1 MFDWTVKRNGF
12 RAEIYM
18 NEADTPRNE
27 TWALAGLLTGRFGP
41 LALSRAAG
49 EAAAAERTGDME
61 LTAMW
66 RDVITYLRQ
75 TLGGAQTNP
84 AV

>member
-1 MFDWTVKRNGF
+1 MS
-12 RAEIYM
+12 
-18 NEADTPRNE
+18 EANTPRNE
-27 TWALAGLLTGRFGP
+27 TWALAGLLSGRFGP

-49 EAAAAERTGDME
+49 EAAAAERTGDTE

-66 RDVITYLRQ
+66 RDVITCLRQ
-75 TLGGAQTNP
+75 TLVGAQTTA

>member
-1 MFDWTVKRNGF
+1 MS
-12 RAEIYM
+12 ESI
-18 NEADTPRNE
+18 DTRNE

-49 EAAAAERTGDME
+49 EAAAAERTGDKE
-61 LTAMW
+61 RSALW
-66 RDVITYLRQ
+66 YSVIDYLRQ
-75 TLGGAQTNP
+75 ALGAAQTSE